1 MELAEIVMNPARQ
14 RIFQFF
20 CFMKPAQSRNSRKRL
35 PDIPYVPQAYIGT

>member
-20 CFMKPAQSRNSRKRL
+20 CFMKPAQSRNSGKRSRIF
-35 PDIPYVPQAYIGT
+35 PVQAYIGT